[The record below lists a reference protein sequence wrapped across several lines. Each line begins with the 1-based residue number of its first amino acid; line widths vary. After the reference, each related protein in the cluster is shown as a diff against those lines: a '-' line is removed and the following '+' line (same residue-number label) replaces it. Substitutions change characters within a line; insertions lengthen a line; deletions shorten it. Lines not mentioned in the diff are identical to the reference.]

1 MARHLLRRKHR
12 PTNARDSAQLT
23 CGGLRHAVGRCRGW
37 IGPGAVGLEQKAE
50 VADNMLDKVLARLG
64 VFPCTQW
71 AVRLVEPLPVNVQCH
86 DHALVRR
93 NVVVEL
99 RAIDGAPT
107 GHG

>member
-50 VADNMLDKVLARLG
+50 VTENVLEKVLARLG
-64 VFPCTQW
+64 VFPRAEW
-71 AVRLVEPLPVNVQCH
+71 AVRLIEPLPVDVQCH
-86 DHALVRR
+86 NHALICRD
-93 NVVVEL
+93 VVVEL
-99 RAIDGAPT
+99 RR
-107 GHG
+107 